1 MGLIKLLKQKKLEKE
16 ENKKE
21 FEKEFNDGR
30 GVKDE

>member
-1 MGLIKLLKQKKLEKE
+1 MGLIKLIKDKKKQKE

-30 GVKDE
+30 GAKNE